1 MVEVIGGRTRART
14 WDPLIKSQL
23 LYQLSYAPVFPSAGS
38 PPSGVRLAKV
48 GKSVQPRKV
57 RGAAKKEA
65 ARCPVSF
72 ERRWPTCCCGR
83 RPPSNQ
89 PPALPGPKSSSRGG
103 HADSARR
110 RNQRRQAERARPCDA
125 SAII

>member
-23 LYQLSYAPVFPSAGS
+23 LYQLSYAPVLPSAGS

-57 RGAAKKEA
+57 RGATKKEA

-72 ERRWPTCCCGR
+72 ERRWPPLATAVADHR
-83 RPPSNQ
+83 RTS
-89 PPALPGPKSSSRGG
+89 LPHCPGQSRDVSSSSRGG

-110 RNQRRQAERARPCDA
+110 RNQRRQVERA
-125 SAII
+125 S